1 VGEKAG
7 EEAGWR
13 VFASRRRRES
23 AERYARAFSRF
34 QRIKRE
40 QYATCDFDSLLGV
53 TPPRFSRLP
62 SSGTATKVGA
72 LAMALPR
79 RHDSSRLLLL
89 GGFRGARRLIRG
101 DGSLHVTFG

>member
-1 VGEKAG
+1 MRA
-7 EEAGWR
+7 R
-13 VFASRRRRES
+13 FLVFNALN
-23 AERYARAFSRF
+23 AN
-34 QRIKRE
+34 
-40 QYATCDFDSLLGV
+40 ATCDFDSLLGV
-53 TPPRFSRLP
+53 THHVFHAE
-62 SSGTATKVGA
+62 SSGTATDVGA

>member
-1 VGEKAG
+1 MRA
-7 EEAGWR
+7 R
-13 VFASRRRRES
+13 FLVFNALNANNKRLATSTLSLASRHHVFH
-23 AERYARAFSRF
+23 AE
-34 QRIKRE
+34 
-40 QYATCDFDSLLGV
+40 
-53 TPPRFSRLP
+53 
-62 SSGTATKVGA
+62 SSGTATDVGA

>member
-1 VGEKAG
+1 MRA
-7 EEAGWR
+7 R
-13 VFASRRRRES
+13 FLVFNALN
-23 AERYARAFSRF
+23 AN
-34 QRIKRE
+34 
-40 QYATCDFDSLLGV
+40 ATCDFDSLLGV